1 MKKGMK
7 TEWKKICLITIAG
20 CMLLEGCKAS
30 DSAVQSITPEKV
42 SGGESVQSAQETQQE
57 DQQQTND
64 QDKGTDVIDATAYIG
79 EYKDVDGEPG
89 LEIAWGNDSN
99 YVVQIGIV
107 GLTVLDDG
115 VGVLSESGMEFAATD
130 AAGNPIKGLITLDGN
145 DATVTFTDSTW
156 ELIRNGDYFLYTKS
170 SDNPSIW

>member
-64 QDKGTDVIDATAYIG
+64 QDKGTENIRTSMVNRDWRLLGVTTVIMLYRL
-79 EYKDVDGEPG
+79 G
-89 LEIAWGNDSN
+89 L
-99 YVVQIGIV
+99 
-107 GLTVLDDG
+107 
-115 VGVLSESGMEFAATD
+115 
-130 AAGNPIKGLITLDGN
+130 
-145 DATVTFTDSTW
+145 
-156 ELIRNGDYFLYTKS
+156 
-170 SDNPSIW
+170 